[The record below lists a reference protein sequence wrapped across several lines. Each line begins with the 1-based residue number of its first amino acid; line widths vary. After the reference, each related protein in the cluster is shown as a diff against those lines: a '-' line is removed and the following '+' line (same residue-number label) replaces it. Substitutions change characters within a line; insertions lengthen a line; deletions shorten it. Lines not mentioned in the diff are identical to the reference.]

1 MTMSRP
7 FSPILVLH
15 FGAPSTVASAILRD
29 GPHCRRTPTISFLPW
44 FLDLVTC
51 FLLPSPGFYIAPLS
65 RLSISLYI
73 LSAFILFFPVH
84 SECGYRSPFPSA
96 GSGTTLDVVWWYGVV
111 ASAREVFSCSDGSPF
126 LLLWD
131 SLISLGWICL
141 HYT

>member
-7 FSPILVLH
+7 FSPIFVLH

-29 GPHCRRTPTISFLPW
+29 GPHCRRTPTISFPPW

-51 FLLPSPGFYIAPLS
+51 FPLPSPGLYIIPLS

-73 LSAFILFFPVH
+73 LSAFMLFFPVH

-96 GSGTTLDVVWWYGVV
+96 GSGTTLDVAWWCGVI
-111 ASAREVFSCSDGSPF
+111 ASAREVLRVQMGLLFSCYG
-126 LLLWD
+126 
-131 SLISLGWICL
+131 I
-141 HYT
+141 H